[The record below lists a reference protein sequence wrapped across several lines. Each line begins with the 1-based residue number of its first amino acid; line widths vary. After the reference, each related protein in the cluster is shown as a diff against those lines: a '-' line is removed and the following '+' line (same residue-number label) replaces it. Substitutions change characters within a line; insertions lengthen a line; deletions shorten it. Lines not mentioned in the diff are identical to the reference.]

1 MRRWAIIGAIF
12 ALMSWSGV
20 ATAADIDVMAVPG
33 AVDFVIIKGEIAD
46 GDGDRFVDVIKNR
59 EKVTV
64 YLQSPGGL
72 VREAL
77 QIGAEIRLR
86 NYATLVAGGDECFSA
101 CGLIWVSGARRYM
114 SPDSLIGFH
123 AAYREEA
130 GEFRESGVAN
140 AEIGSFLTHLGLRIE
155 PIRFFTIA
163 GPNDFLLLTPKRAR
177 ELGIEIFLLE
187 GEDVVTPYDA
197 PTGDRYAER
206 WVLYNI
212 LRSRCQGYLQADA
225 SALERGAN
233 EAFAKGNEILG
244 SEKWVDLW
252 LQLLDQRAA
261 QIPTKGL
268 VMLCVEAEENLRS
281 QGLPTGVT
289 GPSFDC
295 AKAATPTERAM
306 CADQNIWPKD
316 RAMNSIYGWIRN
328 NVETDLRKGILA
340 VQRSWLAIRNDGGGD
355 RQCLNSV
362 YDQRL
367 QELKLVVIQ

>member
-1 MRRWAIIGAIF
+1 MGSFRFICAILF
-12 ALMSWSGV
+12 ALGFISTSG
-20 ATAADIDVMAVPG
+20 AADIDVLAVPG
-33 AVDFVIIKGEIAD
+33 AVDFVIIKGEITK
-46 GDGDRFVDVIKNR
+46 GDGDRFVEVTQNR

-72 VREAL
+72 IREAL
-77 QIGAEIRLR
+77 QIGAEIRTR
-86 NYATLVAGGDECFSA
+86 NYATLVAGGDLCFSA

-130 GEFRESGVAN
+130 GEFLESGVAN

-155 PIRFFTIA
+155 AIRFFTIA
-163 GPNDFLLLTPKRAR
+163 GPNDFLLLTPDRAR
-177 ELGIEIFLLE
+177 ALGIDIFLLE
-187 GEDVVTPYDA
+187 GSDVVTPYDA

-212 LRSRCQGYLQADA
+212 LRSRCHGYLHADA
-225 SALERGAN
+225 SVLEQGAAD
-233 EAFAKGNEILG
+233 AFAKGNEILG

-252 LQLLDQRAA
+252 LQLLDQWAA
-261 QIPTKGL
+261 QIEPKGL

-281 QGLPTGVT
+281 QGLHTGID

-306 CADQNIWPKD
+306 CADQNLWPKD
-316 RAMNSIYGWIRN
+316 RAMNSIYFWIRN
-328 NVETDLRKGILA
+328 NVETDLRKQILA
-340 VQRSWLAIRNDGGGD
+340 VQRSWLAIRNDCGGD

-367 QELKLVVIQ
+367 QELKLIVIQ

>member
-1 MRRWAIIGAIF
+1 MRRWTVIGTIF
-12 ALMSWSGV
+12 ALMSWTGV
-20 ATAADIDVMAVPG
+20 ATAADIDVIAVPG
-33 AVDFVIIKGEIAD
+33 AIDFVIIKGEITD
-46 GDGDRFVDVIKNR
+46 GDGDRFVDAVQNR

-64 YLQSPGGL
+64 YLESPGGL

-155 PIRFFTIA
+155 AIRYFTIA
-163 GPNDFLLLTPKRAR
+163 GPNNFLLLTPKRAR
-177 ELGIEIFLLE
+177 ELGIDIFLLE

-197 PTGDRYAER
+197 PTGDRFAER

-212 LRSRCQGYLQADA
+212 LRSRCQAYLQADPVT
-225 SALERGAN
+225 LEQGAN

-244 SEKWVDLW
+244 SEKWGDLW

-268 VMLCVEAEENLRS
+268 AVLCVEAEEDLRS
-281 QGLPTGVT
+281 QGLPTGIH

-295 AKAATPTERAM
+295 VKAATPTERAM
-306 CADQNIWPKD
+306 CADQNIWSKD
-316 RAMNSIYGWIRN
+316 RAMNSIYGWIRS
-328 NVETDLRKGILA
+328 NVKADLRKGILA
-340 VQRSWLAIRNDGGGD
+340 VQRSWLAIRNDCGGD